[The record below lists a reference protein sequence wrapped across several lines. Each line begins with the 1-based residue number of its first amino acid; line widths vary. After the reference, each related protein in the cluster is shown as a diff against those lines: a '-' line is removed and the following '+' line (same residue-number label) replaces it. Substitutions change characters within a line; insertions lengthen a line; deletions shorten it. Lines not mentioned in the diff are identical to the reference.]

1 MSRDKATNI
10 GRAMSNISS
19 AVIFG
24 GIFWRM
30 GCSQGSIQDRM
41 GLLQAC
47 NYPAPLTTMH
57 VSMLT
62 PDIQPIGVAAFPASS
77 IAAVAFMFK

>member
-10 GRAMSNISS
+10 GRAMSNVSS

-30 GCSQGSIQDRM
+30 GCSQSSIQDRM

-47 NYPAPLTTMH
+47 TTPPLSQSHAHLHADSWHQALRSGHIRNLM
-57 VSMLT
+57 V
-62 PDIQPIGVAAFPASS
+62 
-77 IAAVAFMFK
+77 K